1 MASSESTKNFIS
13 KYPDI
18 KSKVFGKTGF
28 EVSICGFGCYRI
40 DDGIPQHQKAL
51 EKALLSGI
59 NLIDTSS
66 NYSDGGS
73 EIIVGKVLNKLI
85 SENKIERE
93 NVVVVSKGGY
103 LQGSNLK
110 LGIERELSGKP
121 FNDVV
126 KCTQDLWHCIS
137 PDFLENQITLS
148 LQRLNLNKID
158 VYLLHNPEYFLT
170 YSIISDPERRE
181 REYYRR
187 IKDAFIYLEEEVKR
201 GRISY
206 YGISSNTFA
215 EKVTKQ
221 NFTSLEKVVAI
232 SNEILDQ
239 NHFAVV
245 QFPMNLIE
253 NGAMNNLNQLNGTKT
268 FLQFAGENNLGVL
281 VNRPLNAISK
291 NKLIRLADYP
301 VTEDRN
307 EQEIF
312 SLIDDLNKQEFNLI
326 EKYINYM
333 GLSASEKKNVAD
345 CISISSIL
353 KSNYKK
359 FDSPGS
365 FNEIKSTY
373 LIPRANFAINEIGK
387 NYPDDENIVRALR
400 NYAVTTNILLDS
412 IFSELAK
419 KKNQENLVFHK
430 AIDKFTNSE
439 QQKLSLS
446 QKAILLINSVPQVS
460 STLVGMKSTNYVD
473 DVQKSIK
480 TEFIEKYSAYWH
492 NNGNSLPKVNES

>member
-1 MASSESTKNFIS
+1 MASSVSTKNYFA
-13 KYPDI
+13 KHPDI
-18 KSKVFGKTGF
+18 KSKILGKTNF
-28 EVSICGFGCYRI
+28 RASICGFGCYRI
-40 DDGIPQHQKAL
+40 DDGISQHQKAL

-59 NLIDTSS
+59 NVIDTSS

-73 EIIVGKVLNKLI
+73 EILVGKVLNKLI
-85 SENKIERE
+85 TENKINRE
-93 NVVVVSKGGY
+93 DVIVVSKGGY

-110 LGIERELSGKP
+110 LGVEKEESGKA
-121 FNDVV
+121 FKDVV

-148 LQRLNLNKID
+148 LQRLNLDKID

-181 REYYRR
+181 REYFRR
-187 IKDAFIYLEEEVKR
+187 IKDAFMYLEEEVKR

-215 EKVTKQ
+215 EKETKQ
-221 NFTSLEKVVAI
+221 NFTSLERVIAI
-232 SNEILDQ
+232 ANEISEN

-253 NGAMNNLNQLNGTKT
+253 NGGMNILNQQNQSKS
-268 FLQFAGENNLGVL
+268 FLQLAGKNELGVL

-307 EQEIF
+307 DNEIF
-312 SLIDDLNKQEFNLI
+312 SLIDDLNQQESNLI

-333 GLSASEKKNVAD
+333 GLSASEKKNVSD
-345 CISISSIL
+345 CISLSAIL
-353 KSNYKK
+353 KSNYRK
-359 FDSPGS
+359 FENPGN

-387 NYPDDENIVRALR
+387 SYPDNENIVRALR

-412 IFSELAK
+412 IFSNLAK
-419 KKNQENLVFHK
+419 KKNQDNEIFHK
-430 AIDKFTNSE
+430 AIDKFANNE

-446 QKAILLINSVPQVS
+446 QKAILLINSVPEVTT
-460 STLVGMKSTNYVD
+460 TLVGMRSVSYVD
-473 DVQKSIK
+473 DVQKSINS
-480 TEFIEKYSAYWH
+480 EFIARYTDYWH
-492 NNGNSLPKVNES
+492 NNGYSIQ

>member
-1 MASSESTKNFIS
+1 MASSESTKNYFA

-18 KSKVFGKTGF
+18 KSKILGKTEF
-28 EVSICGFGCYRI
+28 NASICGFGCYRI
-40 DDGIPQHQKAL
+40 DDGIPQHQRAL

-59 NLIDTSS
+59 NVIDTSS

-73 EIIVGKVLNKLI
+73 EILVGKVLNNLFSDNQLSRDEVI
-85 SENKIERE
+85 
-93 NVVVVSKGGY
+93 VVSKGGY

-110 LGIERELSGKP
+110 IGMDRENSGKA
-121 FNDVV
+121 FTDIV
-126 KCTQDLWHCIS
+126 KCTNDLWHCIS
-137 PDFLENQITLS
+137 SDFLENQITLS
-148 LQRLNLNKID
+148 LQRLNLEKID

-187 IKDAFIYLEEEVKR
+187 IKDTFIHLEKEVDQ

-215 EKVTKQ
+215 EKETKQ
-221 NFTSLEKVVAI
+221 NFTSLEKVI
-232 SNEILDQ
+232 SIANEISKQ

-245 QFPMNLIE
+245 QFPMNLVE
-253 NGAMNNLNQLNGTKT
+253 NGGMNILNQKKGTKT

-281 VNRPLNAISK
+281 VNRPLNAINK
-291 NKLIRLADYP
+291 NRLIRLADYP

-307 EQEIF
+307 DNEIS
-312 SLIDDLNKQEFNLI
+312 SLIDDLSQQESNLI
-326 EKYINYM
+326 EKYVNYM
-333 GLSASEKKNVAD
+333 GSSASEKKNVTD
-345 CISISSIL
+345 CISLSTIL
-353 KSNYKK
+353 KSNYRK
-359 FDSPGS
+359 FENPGN

-387 NYPDDENIVRALR
+387 NFPDDQNVVRALR

-412 IFSELAK
+412 IFSNLAK
-419 KKNQENLVFHK
+419 KKNQDNEIFHK
-430 AIDKFTNSE
+430 AIDKFANNE

-446 QKAILLINSVPQVS
+446 QKAILLINSVPQVTT
-460 STLVGMKSTNYVD
+460 TLVGMKSANYVD
-473 DVQKSIK
+473 DVLKSIK
-480 TEFIEKYSAYWH
+480 SEIIADFSNYWH
-492 NNGNSLPKVNES
+492 NNGDSIQ

>member
-13 KYPDI
+13 KYPYI
-18 KSKVFGKTGF
+18 KSKVLGKTGF

-187 IKDAFIYLEEEVKR
+187 IKDAFIYLEKEVKR

-221 NFTSLEKVVAI
+221 NFTSLEKIAAI
-232 SNEILDQ
+232 ANEILEQ

-253 NGAMNNLNQLNGTKT
+253 NGGMNNLNQLNGTKT

-333 GLSASEKKNVAD
+333 GLSASEKKNVAE

-419 KKNQENLVFHK
+419 KKNQENQVFHK

-446 QKAILLINSVPQVS
+446 QKAILLINCVPQVS
-460 STLVGMKSTNYVD
+460 STLVGMKSINYVD

-480 TEFIEKYSAYWH
+480 TEFIEKYAEYWH
-492 NNGNSLPKVNES
+492 NNGNSLPQVNES

>member
-1 MASSESTKNFIS
+1 MASSESTKSYIS

-18 KSKVFGKTGF
+18 KSKVLGKTEF
-28 EVSICGFGCYRI
+28 HASICGFGCYRI
-40 DDGIPQHQKAL
+40 DDGISQHQQAL
-51 EKALLSGI
+51 EKAIQSGI

-73 EIIVGKVLNKLI
+73 EILVGKALNKLI
-85 SENKIERE
+85 AENKINRE
-93 NVVVVSKGGY
+93 NIIVVSKGGY

-110 LGIERELSGKP
+110 LGMEREQSGKG
-121 FNDVV
+121 FKDVV
-126 KCTQDLWHCIS
+126 KCTKDLWHCIS

-148 LQRLNLNKID
+148 LQRLNLDKID

-170 YSIISDPERRE
+170 FSIISDPERRE

-187 IKDAFIYLEEEVKR
+187 IKDAYVHLEEEIKR

-215 EKVTKQ
+215 EKETKQ
-221 NFTSLEKVVAI
+221 NFTSLEKVMAI
-232 SNEILDQ
+232 ANEISEQ

-253 NGAMNNLNQLNGTKT
+253 NGGMNILNQQNQTKN
-268 FLQFAGENNLGVL
+268 FLELAGENNLGVL
-281 VNRPLNAISK
+281 VNRPLNAINK

-307 EQEIF
+307 DNEIF
-312 SLIDDLNKQEFNLI
+312 SLIDDLSKQESNLI

-333 GLSASEKKNVAD
+333 GLSASEKKNVND
-345 CISISSIL
+345 CISLSAIL
-353 KSNYKK
+353 KSNYRK
-359 FDSPGS
+359 FDNPGNFS
-365 FNEIKSTY
+365 EIKSTY

-387 NYPDDENIVRALR
+387 SYPDDENIVRALR

-412 IFSELAK
+412 ILSNLAK
-419 KKNQENLVFHK
+419 NKNLENEKFHS
-430 AIDKFTNSE
+430 AINKFANSE

-460 STLVGMKSTNYVD
+460 STLVGMKNVHYVE
-473 DVQKSIK
+473 DVKKSMK
-480 TEFIEKYSAYWH
+480 SDYIEKFIDFWH
-492 NNGNSLPKVNES
+492 SNGSFI

>member
-1 MASSESTKNFIS
+1 MASSEFTKSYIS
-13 KYPDI
+13 KYPYI
-18 KSKVFGKTGF
+18 KSKVLGKTEF
-28 EVSICGFGCYRI
+28 HASICGFGCYRI
-40 DDGIPQHQKAL
+40 DDGIPQHQQAL
-51 EKALLSGI
+51 EKAILSGI

-73 EIIVGKVLNKLI
+73 EILVGKVLNKLI
-85 SENKIERE
+85 AENKINRE
-93 NVVVVSKGGY
+93 NIILVSKGGY

-110 LGIERELSGKP
+110 LGMEREQSGKA
-121 FNDVV
+121 FKDVV
-126 KCTQDLWHCIS
+126 KCSPDLWHCIS
-137 PDFLENQITLS
+137 SDFLENQITLS
-148 LQRLNLNKID
+148 LQRLKLKKID

-187 IKDAFIYLEEEVKR
+187 IKEAFMYLELEVKR

-215 EKVTKQ
+215 EKETKQ
-221 NFTSLEKVVAI
+221 NFTSLEKVI
-232 SNEILDQ
+232 SIANEINAD

-253 NGAMNNLNQLNGTKT
+253 NGGMNILNQENGTKT
-268 FLQFAGENNLGVL
+268 FLQLAGENNLGVL

-307 EQEIF
+307 DNEIF
-312 SLIDDLNKQEFNLI
+312 SLMDDLSKQESNLI

-333 GLSASEKKNVAD
+333 GLSASEKKNVTD
-345 CISISSIL
+345 CISISAIL
-353 KSNYKK
+353 KSNYRK
-359 FDSPGS
+359 FDNPGNFS
-365 FNEIKSTY
+365 EIKSTY

-387 NYPDDENIVRALR
+387 SYPDDENVVRALR
-400 NYAVTTNILLDS
+400 NYAVTTNILMDS
-412 IFSELAK
+412 IFSILAK
-419 KKNQENLVFHK
+419 KKNLENEAFHK
-430 AIDKFTNSE
+430 TIDKFADNE

-446 QKAILLINSVPQVS
+446 QKAILLINSVPEVTT
-460 STLVGMKSTNYVD
+460 TLVGMKTVNYVE

-480 TEFIEKYSAYWH
+480 SEFIKEYADFWH
-492 NNGNSLPKVNES
+492 SNGIFIQ

>member
-1 MASSESTKNFIS
+1 MASSESTKNYIS

-18 KSKVFGKTGF
+18 KSKLLGKTGLHAS
-28 EVSICGFGCYRI
+28 VCGFGCYRI
-40 DDGIPQHQKAL
+40 DDGIPQHHNAL

-73 EIIVGKVLNKLI
+73 EILVGKVLNKLI
-85 SENKIERE
+85 AENKINRE
-93 NVVVVSKGGY
+93 NIIIVSKGGY

-110 LGIERELSGKP
+110 LGMEREQSGKP

-126 KCTQDLWHCIS
+126 KCSQDLWHCIS
-137 PDFLENQITLS
+137 PDFLENQISHS
-148 LQRLNLNKID
+148 LQRLNLDTID

-187 IKDAFIYLEEEVKR
+187 IKNAFIHLESEVKR

-215 EKVTKQ
+215 EKETKQ
-221 NFTSLEKVVAI
+221 NFTSLEKVIEIA
-232 SNEILDQ
+232 NEISDQ

-253 NGAMNNLNQLNGTKT
+253 NGGMNILNQKNQTKT
-268 FLQFAGENNLGVL
+268 FLQLAGENNLGVL
-281 VNRPLNAISK
+281 VNRPLNAINK

-307 EQEIF
+307 ENEIF
-312 SLIDDLNKQEFNLI
+312 CLIDDLNKQESNLI

-333 GLSASEKKNVAD
+333 GLSASEKKNVTD
-345 CISISSIL
+345 CISLSAIL
-353 KSNYKK
+353 KSNYRK
-359 FDSPGS
+359 FDNPGN

-387 NYPDDENIVRALR
+387 SYPNDENVVRALR
-400 NYAVTTNILLDS
+400 NFAVTTNILLDS
-412 IFSELAK
+412 IFSILAK
-419 KKNQENLVFHK
+419 NKNLDNEIFHK
-430 AIDKFTNSE
+430 AIDKFANNE

-446 QKAILLINSVPQVS
+446 QKAILLINSVPEVTA
-460 STLVGMKSTNYVD
+460 TLVGMKSPNYVD

-480 TEFIEKYSAYWH
+480 SEFIGRYKDCWH
-492 NNGNSLPKVNES
+492 NNGSIIK

>member
-1 MASSESTKNFIS
+1 MASVEGTKNYLSNF
-13 KYPDI
+13 PEI
-18 KSKVFGKTGF
+18 KSKVLGKTGF
-28 EVSICGFGCYRI
+28 EVSVCGFGSYRI
-40 DDGIPQHQKAL
+40 DDGIPNHQKAL

-59 NLIDTSS
+59 NILDTSS

-73 EIIVGKVLNKLI
+73 EILIGKVLNKLI
-85 SENKIERE
+85 SENKIAKE
-93 NVVVVSKGGY
+93 NIVVVTKGGY

-110 LGIERELSGKP
+110 LGIEREKSGKA
-121 FNDVV
+121 FKDVV
-126 KCTQDLWHCIS
+126 KCSPDLWHCIS

-148 LQRLNLNKID
+148 LQRLNLDKID

-187 IKDAFIYLEEEVKR
+187 IKDAFIHLEEEVKR

-215 EKVTKQ
+215 EKETKQ
-221 NFTSLEKVVAI
+221 NFTSLEKVIETA
-232 SNEILDQ
+232 NEITKQ

-253 NGAMNNLNQLNGTKT
+253 DGGMNNLNQQNQTKT
-268 FLQFAGENNLGVL
+268 FLQYAGENNLGVL

-291 NKLIRLADYP
+291 NKLVRLADYP

-307 EQEIF
+307 DNEIF
-312 SLIDDLNKQEFNLI
+312 SLIDDLNRQESNLI
-326 EKYINYM
+326 QKYINYM
-333 GLSASEKKNVAD
+333 GLSASEKKNVTD
-345 CISISSIL
+345 CISISSLL
-353 KSNYKK
+353 KSNYRK
-359 FDSPGS
+359 FDNPGN
-365 FNEIKSTY
+365 FNELKSTY

-387 NYPDDENIVRALR
+387 SYPEDENIVRALR

-412 IFSELAK
+412 IFSNLAK
-419 KKNQENLVFHK
+419 NKNLENEMFHS
-430 AIDKFTNSE
+430 AINKFTNSE
-439 QQKLSLS
+439 QKELSLS
-446 QKAILLINSVPQVS
+446 QKTILLINSVPQVT

-480 TEFIEKYSAYWH
+480 SEYIEKYADYWH
-492 NNGNSLPKVNES
+492 NNG

>member
-1 MASSESTKNFIS
+1 MASLESTKSYIS

-18 KSKVFGKTGF
+18 KSKVLGKTGF
-28 EVSICGFGCYRI
+28 QASICGFGCYRI
-40 DDGIPQHQKAL
+40 DDGISQHQKAL
-51 EKALLSGI
+51 EKAMLSGI
-59 NLIDTSS
+59 NIIDTSS

-73 EIIVGKVLNKLI
+73 EVLVGKILNNLI
-85 SENKIERE
+85 AENKINRD
-93 NVVVVSKGGY
+93 NIIIVSKGGY

-110 LGIERELSGKP
+110 LGMERERSGKG
-121 FNDVV
+121 FKDVV

-137 PDFLENQITLS
+137 PDFLENQIKLS
-148 LQRLNLNKID
+148 LERLQLEKID

-187 IKDAFIYLEEEVKR
+187 IKDAFVHLEEEVKR
-201 GRISY
+201 GRISH

-215 EKVTKQ
+215 EKETKQ
-221 NFTSLEKVVAI
+221 NFTSLEKVIAVA
-232 SNEILDQ
+232 NEISDQ

-253 NGAMNNLNQLNGTKT
+253 TGGMNILNQQNQTKT
-268 FLQFAGENNLGVL
+268 FLQLAGENNLGVL

-307 EQEIF
+307 DNEIL
-312 SLIDDLNKQEFNLI
+312 SLIDDLSKQEFNLI

-333 GLSASEKKNVAD
+333 GLSASEKKNITD
-345 CISISSIL
+345 CISLSAIL
-353 KSNYKK
+353 KSNYRK
-359 FDSPGS
+359 FDNPGNFS
-365 FNEIKSTY
+365 EIKSTY

-387 NYPDDENIVRALR
+387 SYPEDEYVVRALR
-400 NYAVTTNILLDS
+400 NYAVTTNILMDS
-412 IFSELAK
+412 IFSNLAK
-419 KKNQENLVFHK
+419 NKNLENEKFHS
-430 AIDKFTNSE
+430 AINKFANSE

-460 STLVGMKSTNYVD
+460 STLVGMKNINYVV
-473 DVQKSIK
+473 DVEKSIK
-480 TEFIEKYSAYWH
+480 SESIKKYADFWH
-492 NNGNSLPKVNES
+492 ENGSFV

>member
-1 MASSESTKNFIS
+1 MASSVSTKNYFA
-13 KYPDI
+13 KHPDI
-18 KSKVFGKTGF
+18 KSKILGKTNF
-28 EVSICGFGCYRI
+28 RASICGFGCYRI
-40 DDGIPQHQKAL
+40 DDGVPQHQNAL

-73 EIIVGKVLNKLI
+73 EILVGKVLNKLI
-85 SENKIERE
+85 TENKINRE
-93 NVVVVSKGGY
+93 DVIVVSKGGY

-110 LGIERELSGKP
+110 LGIEKEHSGKA
-121 FNDVV
+121 FKDVV
-126 KCTQDLWHCIS
+126 QCTQDLWHCVS

-148 LQRLNLNKID
+148 LQRLNLDKID

-187 IKDAFIYLEEEVKR
+187 IKDAFMYLEEEVKR

-215 EKVTKQ
+215 EKETKQ
-221 NFTSLEKVVAI
+221 NFTSLEKILAI
-232 SNEILDQ
+232 ANEISEN

-253 NGAMNNLNQLNGTKT
+253 NGGMNILNQQNQTKT
-268 FLQFAGENNLGVL
+268 FLQLAGENELGVL

-307 EQEIF
+307 DNEIF
-312 SLIDDLNKQEFNLI
+312 SLIDDLNQQESNLI

-333 GLSASEKKNVAD
+333 GLSASEKKNVSD
-345 CISISSIL
+345 CISLSAIL
-353 KSNYKK
+353 KSNYRK
-359 FDSPGS
+359 FENPGN

-387 NYPDDENIVRALR
+387 SYPDNENIVRALR

-412 IFSELAK
+412 IFSNLAK
-419 KKNQENLVFHK
+419 KKNQDNEIFHK
-430 AIDKFTNSE
+430 AIDKFANNE

-446 QKAILLINSVPQVS
+446 QKAILLINSVPEVTT
-460 STLVGMKSTNYVD
+460 TLVGMKSVSYVD
-473 DVQKSIK
+473 DVQKSINS
-480 TEFIEKYSAYWH
+480 EFIARYTDYWH
-492 NNGNSLPKVNES
+492 NNGSSI

>member
-1 MASSESTKNFIS
+1 MASVEGTKNYIS
-13 KYPDI
+13 NFSDI
-18 KSKVFGKTGF
+18 KSKVLGKTGF
-28 EVSICGFGCYRI
+28 SVSICGFGGYRI
-40 DDGIPQHQKAL
+40 DDGIPQHQNAL

-59 NLIDTSS
+59 NLVDTSS

-73 EIIVGKVLNKLI
+73 EILVGKVLNKLI
-85 SENKIERE
+85 TENKINRE
-93 NVVVVSKGGY
+93 DVIVVSKGGY
-103 LQGSNLK
+103 LQSSNLK
-110 LGIERELSGKP
+110 LGMERENSGKA
-121 FNDVV
+121 FTDVV
-126 KCTQDLWHCIS
+126 KCTNDLWHCIS

-148 LQRLNLNKID
+148 LKRLNLNKID

-187 IKDAFIYLEEEVKR
+187 IKDAFNYLEEEVKR

-215 EKVTKQ
+215 EKETKQ
-221 NFTSLEKVVAI
+221 NFTSLEKVIAI
-232 SNEILDQ
+232 ANEISEQ

-253 NGAMNNLNQLNGTKT
+253 NGGMNILNQQNQTKT
-268 FLQFAGENNLGVL
+268 FLQIANENNLGVL

-307 EQEIF
+307 DDEIL
-312 SLIDDLNKQEFNLI
+312 SLIDDLNKQENLLI
-326 EKYINYM
+326 EKYINYI
-333 GLSASEKKNVAD
+333 GLSASEKKNIVD
-345 CISISSIL
+345 CISVSQIL
-353 KSNYKK
+353 KSNYNK
-359 FDSPGS
+359 FDDPGK

-387 NYPDDENIVRALR
+387 SYPDDENIVRALR

-412 IFSELAK
+412 IFSNLAK
-419 KKNQENLVFHK
+419 KKNLDNEVLHK
-430 AIDKFTNSE
+430 VINKFANNE

-446 QKAILLINSVPQVS
+446 QKAILLINSVPEVTT
-460 STLVGMKSTNYVD
+460 TLAGMRSTNYVI

-480 TEFIEKYSAYWH
+480 SEFIESYADYWH
-492 NNGNSLPKVNES
+492 NNGSIIQ

>member
-1 MASSESTKNFIS
+1 
-13 KYPDI
+13 
-18 KSKVFGKTGF
+18 V
-28 EVSICGFGCYRI
+28 CGFGCYRI

-59 NLIDTSS
+59 NVIDTSS

-73 EIIVGKVLNKLI
+73 EVLVGKVLNKLF
-85 SENKIERE
+85 SENQLSRDEII
-93 NVVVVSKGGY
+93 VVSKGGY

-110 LGIERELSGKP
+110 LGMEREKSGRP

-126 KCTQDLWHCIS
+126 KCSQDLWHCIS
-137 PDFLENQITLS
+137 PDFLENQISLS
-148 LQRLNLNKID
+148 LQRLNLEQID

-187 IKDAFIYLEEEVKR
+187 IKNAFIHLESEVKR
-201 GRISY
+201 GRIFY

-215 EKVTKQ
+215 EKETKQ
-221 NFTSLEKVVAI
+221 NFTSLEKVIEIA
-232 SNEILDQ
+232 NEISDQ

-245 QFPMNLIE
+245 QFPMNIIE
-253 NGAMNNLNQLNGTKT
+253 SSGMNNLNQQNQTKT
-268 FLQFAGENNLGVL
+268 FLQLAGENNLGVL

-307 EQEIF
+307 ENEIF
-312 SLIDDLNKQEFNLI
+312 SLIDDLNKQESNLI

-333 GLSASEKKNVAD
+333 GLSASEKKNVTD
-345 CISISSIL
+345 CISLSAIL
-353 KSNYKK
+353 KSNYRK
-359 FDSPGS
+359 FDSPGN

-373 LIPRANFAINEIGK
+373 LIPHANFAINEIGK
-387 NYPDDENIVRALR
+387 SYPNDENVVRALR
-400 NYAVTTNILLDS
+400 NFAVTTNILLDS
-412 IFSELAK
+412 IFSILAK
-419 KKNQENLVFHK
+419 NKNLDNEIFHK
-430 AIDKFTNSE
+430 AIDKFANNE

-446 QKAILLINSVPQVS
+446 QKAILLINSVPEVTT
-460 STLVGMKSTNYVD
+460 TLVGMKSPNYVD

-480 TEFIEKYSAYWH
+480 SEFIGRYKDCWH
-492 NNGNSLPKVNES
+492 NNGSIIK

>member
-1 MASSESTKNFIS
+1 MASSESTKHYIS

-18 KSKVFGKTGF
+18 KSKVLGKTGF
-28 EVSICGFGCYRI
+28 HASVCGFGCYRI

-59 NLIDTSS
+59 NVIDTSS

-73 EIIVGKVLNKLI
+73 EKLIGKVLNKLFSDHQLDRDEVI
-85 SENKIERE
+85 
-93 NVVVVSKGGY
+93 VVSKGGY

-110 LGIERELSGKP
+110 LGMEREQSGKP

-126 KCTQDLWHCIS
+126 KCSPDLWHCIS

-148 LQRLNLNKID
+148 LEKLQLAKLD

-187 IKDAFIYLEEEVKR
+187 IKDAFIHFEKEVKR

-215 EKVTKQ
+215 EKDTKQ
-221 NFTSLEKVVAI
+221 NFTSLERVINIA
-232 SNEILDQ
+232 NEISEN

-253 NGAMNNLNQLNGTKT
+253 NGGMNILNQQNGTKT
-268 FLQFAGENNLGVL
+268 FLQLAGENNLGVL

-307 EQEIF
+307 DNEIF
-312 SLIDDLNKQEFNLI
+312 SLIDDLNRQEKYLI
-326 EKYINYM
+326 EKYINYIDA
-333 GLSASEKKNVAD
+333 STSEKQNVID
-345 CISISSIL
+345 GISMSTTL
-353 KSNYKK
+353 KSNYRK
-359 FDSPGS
+359 FINPGN

-373 LIPRANFAINEIGK
+373 LIPRANFAVNEIGK
-387 NYPDDENIVRALR
+387 SYPDDENVVRALR

-412 IFSELAK
+412 IFSNLAK
-419 KKNQENLVFHK
+419 NKNLENEIFHK

-446 QKAILLINSVPQVS
+446 QKAILLINSVPQIS
-460 STLVGMKSTNYVD
+460 STLVGMKSINYVE

-480 TEFIEKYSAYWH
+480 SELIKRYMDFWH
-492 NNGNSLPKVNES
+492 SNGDYIQ